1 MTTILL
7 TQIMLLFVIKTVKT
21 EIESYTFGESVVVSL
36 DGTNYSSAAVQKY
49 SALVHEASGL

>member
-1 MTTILL
+1 
-7 TQIMLLFVIKTVKT
+7 MLLFVIKTVKT
-21 EIESYTFGESVVVSL
+21 EIESYTFGEPVDASL